1 MADATVTRTV
11 ADRVRSLRRGRGWSA
26 RELAEACERA
36 GMATLTRSAIA
47 KIESGVRKSVTADEL
62 AILAAVLKVPLSAL
76 LATDASRLEKVDLR
90 PLFTTTDLRELL
102 DLVAE
107 GHWPDA
113 ADLYRAVVG
122 PHAPALRPDAE
133 VVDVLAALQAFN
145 AKPDGVP
152 PVLVF
157 VEHLAR
163 RAHPELAARL
173 RRWSRQEARQLGV
186 LDALSTYENEPNV
199 EPATEAYLV
208 FQLQVDGVD
217 TSVLRLQHWTNL
229 DTTWN
234 PSRGRDFVGTIDEV
248 RHRVASLI
256 EEAEIGWASRASIIR
271 LEFVLP
277 RELVNL
283 PVDQWPT
290 EPGEV
295 LTEPLGVRYQVAVR
309 SLERMHT
316 RRWHRSWWHRWTSAS
331 DAGAGLWLWTGA
343 DDPTRLRALASSL
356 SRDPSRTVLVL
367 DKVPD
372 LDPNDALRVGMAHGV
387 PVMLWSRLR
396 PMDDTFDTAVGDL
409 AGTGDLRETI
419 RLIRGDAF
427 SQRNP
432 ETHVGSHITLLWDD
446 PGRLLVPT
454 DHSHVPA

>member
-36 GMATLTRSAIA
+36 GMATLSRSAIA
-47 KIESGVRKSVTADEL
+47 KIESGVRKSVTAAEL
-62 AILAAVLKVPLSAL
+62 AVLAEVLKVPPSAL
-76 LATDASRLEKVDLR
+76 LATDAGLLEARGLQ
-90 PLFTTTDLRELL
+90 PLFATSDLRELL
-102 DLVAE
+102 TLVAE
-107 GHWPDA
+107 GQWPDA
-113 ADLYRAVVG
+113 IDLYRAVVG

-173 RRWSRQEARQLGV
+173 RRWSRQEAARLGV
-186 LDALSTYENEPNV
+186 LDALSTYESASNV

-217 TSVLRLQHWTNL
+217 ASALRLQHWTNL

-234 PSRGRDFVGTIDEV
+234 PSRGRDFVGDIDQV
-248 RHRVASLI
+248 RDQVALLI
-256 EEAEIGWASRASIIR
+256 EEAETGWASRARIIR

-290 EPGEV
+290 EPGDV

-316 RRWHRSWWHRWTSAS
+316 RKWHRAWRHRWSSLADT
-331 DAGAGLWLWTGA
+331 GAGLWLRTGA
-343 DDPTRLRALASSL
+343 DDPTHLRALASSL
-356 SRDPSRTVLVL
+356 TRDLSRAVLVL
-367 DKVPD
+367 DKEPD
-372 LDPNDALRVGMAHGV
+372 LDPNDALRVGMSHGV
-387 PVMLWSRLR
+387 PVMLWSRTHLTGR
-396 PMDDTFDTAVGDL
+396 ALDATVDDMADTA
-409 AGTGDLRETI
+409 DLRETV

-432 ETHVGSHITLLWDD
+432 DTHVGSHITLLWDD
-446 PGRLLVPT
+446 PGRLLI
-454 DHSHVPA
+454 PADQHHAPA